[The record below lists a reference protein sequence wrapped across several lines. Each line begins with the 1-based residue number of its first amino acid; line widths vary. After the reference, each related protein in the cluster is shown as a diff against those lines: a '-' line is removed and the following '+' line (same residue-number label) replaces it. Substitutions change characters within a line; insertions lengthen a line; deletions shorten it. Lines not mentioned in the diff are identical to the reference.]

1 MHFIGY
7 DYKLL
12 YLARIF
18 NILVS
23 RTYCTTLSS
32 MALLPAAE
40 TRESIASSEPGVKS
54 DWLRWGLWASLQA
67 CVSTCVSISRFGIV
81 TWGEE

>member
-7 DYKLL
+7 DCKPL
-12 YLARIF
+12 YLASIF
-18 NILVS
+18 NISVS
-23 RTYCTTLSS
+23 RMYCTTVSS

-40 TRESIASSEPGVKS
+40 TREGVASSEPGVES
-54 DWLRWGLWASLQA
+54 DWLRWGLWVSLPA